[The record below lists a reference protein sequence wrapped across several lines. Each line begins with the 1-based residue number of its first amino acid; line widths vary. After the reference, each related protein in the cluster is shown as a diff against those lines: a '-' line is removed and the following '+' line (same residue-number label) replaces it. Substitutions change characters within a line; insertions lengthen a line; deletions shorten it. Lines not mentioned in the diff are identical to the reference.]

1 MCELF
6 GASGGRV
13 DRRGLLREFFSH
25 GSDNPHGWGMAL
37 INGGRPEIVKEPM
50 SAAKSAHLREVLSE
64 DTAADILL
72 AHIRLA
78 TKGGIEYNN
87 THPFAAVDA
96 SGREWVLEHN
106 GTIFDCPPL
115 ASYIRKQEGDT
126 DSERILLYLIDK
138 LNGAEAFDP
147 EARIKT
153 VEELIYTAAPENKL
167 NLLIGDGELLY
178 VHSNYRGGLH
188 LMADGGGIVFSTKAL
203 AGGEWE
209 EVPLN
214 TLFVYREGELIYTG
228 TPHNHEFFDSEEKMR
243 FLYLDFAGI

>member
-6 GASGGRV
+6 GASGGNA

-25 GSDNPHGWGMAL
+25 GSDNPHGWGMAI
-37 INGGRPEIVKEPM
+37 INGGNPEIIKEPM
-50 SAAKSAHLREVLSE
+50 PSVKSARLREVLSE

-87 THPFAAVDA
+87 THPFTAADA

-115 ASYIRKQEGDT
+115 SSYIHKQEGDT

-138 LNGAEAFDP
+138 LNGAEAFHR

-167 NLLIGDGELLY
+167 NLLITDGELLY

-188 LMADGGGIVFSTKAL
+188 IMKDDGGIVFSTNAL
-203 AGGEWE
+203 DDGRWE
-209 EVPLN
+209 EVPIN
-214 TLFVYREGELIYTG
+214 TLFVYGGGELIHTG
-228 TPHNHEFFDSEEKMR
+228 ATHNHEFFDSEEKMR